1 MKKVFFL
8 LLFLAAGINVTF
20 SQTENKPIEIEKS
33 LLKTYLYQD
42 TCRTAVTPKMLC
54 EIVAGVPE
62 AQRDAQI
69 ARGFR
74 IARNSCF
81 IASGANLTFCVVSR
95 YLTSRYS
102 SFYLARIRISGI
114 ACVGFL
120 ATGCIF
126 GAISNSHATKAA
138 NIYNAKIGETAHN
151 DVSLDFGLT
160 PNGIGLTLCF

>member
-8 LLFLAAGINVTF
+8 LLFLAAGINATF

-42 TCRTAVTPKMLC
+42 TCRTVVTPKMLC

-81 IASGANLTFCVVSR
+81 ILSGASLTYFIVST
-95 YLTSRYS
+95 YLPKHNYTSY
-102 SFYLARIRISGI
+102 RISKNISGI
-114 ACVGFL
+114 VCVGSL
-120 ATGCIF
+120 AAGCVF
-126 GAISNSHATKAA
+126 GAISNGHTTKAA

-151 DVSLDFGLT
+151 NVSLDFGLT